1 LQHTSKA
8 SKTLETY
15 IYNIEE
21 GRLGLVNFSLGVG
34 AGGTRAPPARG
45 ALVGALSSA
54 GTGLRRT
61 MAPPAPARRV
71 ARRQW
76 DYGSKE
82 REHADGT
89 CDEQKRGVS
98 IAGQGAHGE
107 MIATANAEW
116 GKRIAAWRREA
127 SFGQASGEIFLRE
140 MRKM

>member
-1 LQHTSKA
+1 
-8 SKTLETY
+8 
-15 IYNIEE
+15 
-21 GRLGLVNFSLGVG
+21 
-34 AGGTRAPPARG
+34 
-45 ALVGALSSA
+45 
-54 GTGLRRT
+54 
-61 MAPPAPARRV
+61 MAPPAPAEAGGATPVGLWEQGAR
-71 ARRQW
+71 ARRW
-76 DYGSKE
+76 
-82 REHADGT
+82 A